1 MPISN
6 LVIAQEIRD
15 TLRIFFHQ
23 GKTEIDPSLYDNQQK
38 LEYIIQK
45 GLSNEVDTVFTVR
58 KIKVIGGA
66 SPEGSIELNRRLSE
80 LRAKCLFDYVAGHHS
95 FLLDT
100 LVTSVFLG
108 RDWTGLLYLAE
119 KDENIPYKQETLER
133 LRCIIS
139 DINIGKEEESKV
151 SELKQLR
158 GGIPYRYMYINL
170 FPKLRSSVLYID
182 YDIVRK
188 FTPIINKICLPK
200 LKCASCV
207 FDISELK
214 MTNPATSI

>member
-80 LRAKCLFDYVAGHHS
+80 LRAK
-95 FLLDT
+95 
-100 LVTSVFLG
+100 
-108 RDWTGLLYLAE
+108 
-119 KDENIPYKQETLER
+119 
-133 LRCIIS
+133 
-139 DINIGKEEESKV
+139 
-151 SELKQLR
+151 
-158 GGIPYRYMYINL
+158 
-170 FPKLRSSVLYID
+170 
-182 YDIVRK
+182 
-188 FTPIINKICLPK
+188 
-200 LKCASCV
+200 
-207 FDISELK
+207 
-214 MTNPATSI
+214 